1 MKILNEKGEITES
14 GGIGFVGLLQ
24 VCFIVLKVM
33 NIINWSWFKVFLP
46 LIISMSLPILLII
59 IVIIHALLSN

>member
-1 MKILNEKGEITES
+1 MKILNEKGETTVD

-24 VCFIVLKVM
+24 VCFIVLKVT

-46 LIISMSLPILLII
+46 LIISIAVPVLLII

>member
-24 VCFIVLKVM
+24 VCFIVLKVT

-46 LIISMSLPILLII
+46 LIISIAVPVLLII

>member
-1 MKILNEKGEITES
+1 MKILNEKGATTVD

-24 VCFIVLKVM
+24 VCFIVLKVT

-46 LIISMSLPILLII
+46 LIISIAVPVLLII